1 VNGKP
6 LLVVAL
12 GPTDTLLDV
21 VFVVGVLVDV
31 GWLVSGVDGTTL
43 EYEDVVDEGI
53 LVD

>member
-1 VNGKP
+1 V
-6 LLVVAL
+6 L

-31 GWLVSGVDGTTL
+31 GWLVSGVDGVDGTTL